1 MPVPDSVRLAMPV
14 EAVDIARLQR
24 KSWSRQPGMAAALAA
39 IPADQAVRTWHEAI
53 VKPPLAHCRVL
64 VALSRGRVVG
74 FVVTGPSNDPDAE
87 VTDGM
92 VAEFV
97 TDADVLDDHASRLVN
112 AAVDTLRADGYET
125 ATWWVRSDDDA
136 LRGFLIECGWAADG
150 AHRSLGTEDGTE
162 AVKQVRLMTRIADRG
177 PAPNAG

>member
-1 MPVPDSVRLAMPV
+1 MPIPDSVRLAMPV

-92 VAEFV
+92 VA
-97 TDADVLDDHASRLVN
+97 
-112 AAVDTLRADGYET
+112 AVDTLRADGYET
-125 ATWWVRSDDDA
+125 ATWWIRSDDDA

-150 AHRSLGTEDGTE
+150 AHRSLGTEDGAET
-162 AVKQVRLMTRIADRG
+162 VKQVRLMTRITDQG
-177 PAPNAG
+177 PATDAG